1 MAAPGSL
8 TAMRALLI
16 AMTLVLACTGTPAA
30 TAPVPTGDLV
40 LPTAVPNGRVEVIVK
55 RSYPVGSVVRM
66 TVRLVPATGTL
77 RGPIDPFIQAS
88 GFHGTAT
95 VKHLAVEPIS
105 VFAGSATV
113 DVAWDLRDDAGK
125 AVGSDDYSLVFSVI
139 DDAGR
144 STNVG
149 ATLTVR

>member
-1 MAAPGSL
+1 
-8 TAMRALLI
+8 MRALLI
-16 AMTLVLACTGTPAA
+16 AMTLVLACTETPPASLA
-30 TAPVPTGDLV
+30 PTGDLV
-40 LPTAVPNGRVEVIVK
+40 LPTVVPNGRVEVVVK
-55 RSYPVGSVVRM
+55 RSYPVGS
-66 TVRLVPATGTL
+66 TVRLVVRLVPTTGTL

-95 VKHLAVEPIS
+95 VKHLAVEPIT
-105 VFAGSATV
+105 ALPGSASV
-113 DVAWDLRDDAGK
+113 AIAWDLRDDAGTS
-125 AVGSDDYSLVFSVI
+125 VGSDDYSLVFSVI